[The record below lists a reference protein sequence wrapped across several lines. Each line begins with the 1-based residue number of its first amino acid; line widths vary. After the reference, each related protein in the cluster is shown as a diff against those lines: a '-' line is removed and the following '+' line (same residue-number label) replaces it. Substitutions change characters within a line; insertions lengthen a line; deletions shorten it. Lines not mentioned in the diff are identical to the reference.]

1 MRTKTFY
8 GVKEGEVY
16 TISLLTVMNGKVIS
30 EVRKTITTGVIQ
42 SNVE

>member
-30 EVRKTITTGVIQ
+30 EVRKNITTGVNKLNIG
-42 SNVE
+42 